1 MQIPCD
7 GYILHMSYTS
17 QFLQRKLPTMS
28 RRCPVTGEVVC
39 EAPNNAVDKF
49 HGALLWSGQ
58 SYSLD
63 MGHLLLRGCTLRN
76 TSWCFGLVVFAGR
89 DSKLLMNDTA
99 PPSFIKQGHL
109 DKIIDQLVIWVCC
122 VSLQQSELCIKNIH
136 IALLLL
142 GSSSLHRVLLI
153 IIIII
158 KPLDR
163 RWVVVPSIL
172 LDHWL
177 CPMRHQRRV
186 LCRFPV
192 VASTDGE
199 ADHVDVSI
207 AACCV
212 VDAWNKQ
219 ISAN

>member
-1 MQIPCD
+1 
-7 GYILHMSYTS
+7 
-17 QFLQRKLPTMS
+17 
-28 RRCPVTGEVVC
+28 
-39 EAPNNAVDKF
+39 
-49 HGALLWSGQ
+49 
-58 SYSLD
+58 
-63 MGHLLLRGCTLRN
+63 
-76 TSWCFGLVVFAGR
+76 
-89 DSKLLMNDTA
+89 
-99 PPSFIKQGHL
+99 
-109 DKIIDQLVIWVCC
+109 
-122 VSLQQSELCIKNIH
+122 
-136 IALLLL
+136 
-142 GSSSLHRVLLI
+142 LI

-219 ISAN
+219 ISANWYAFFASWVVRQVYKLVCDGRFLSAFFCHYWSIVCNEWVGADADRIITTSCLLPKPKYVVNNAVINIVHILV